1 MTLTKL
7 ERLKHVGI
15 TLAVGIPLAV
25 LFLMDEKPDLSSRVR
40 NLIPEELTAGS
51 MISADFGEES
61 GAALFG
67 IEGHVP
73 EAMRSFEVGPGFGS
87 RGPSIK
93 AVNWTNTAPM
103 RVYSQPNYQNCSCF
117 ACARD
122 AQICKMASEWLNKE
136 GSLLY
141 LDSNPQGTSYILNRD
156 DRQIIVIW
164 NRRL

>member
-1 MTLTKL
+1 MTSTKL

-25 LFLMDEKPDLSSRVR
+25 LFLMDEKPDLPSRAR
-40 NLIPEELTAGS
+40 NLIPEEITADS

-61 GAALFG
+61 GAALFS
-67 IEGHVP
+67 IKGHVP
-73 EAMRSFEVGPGFGS
+73 KVMQSFEVLPGIGS
-87 RGPSIK
+87 RGPAIR

-122 AQICKMASEWLNKE
+122 VQICKIASEWLNKE

-141 LDSNPQGTSYILNRD
+141 LDSNPQGTSYILNHD